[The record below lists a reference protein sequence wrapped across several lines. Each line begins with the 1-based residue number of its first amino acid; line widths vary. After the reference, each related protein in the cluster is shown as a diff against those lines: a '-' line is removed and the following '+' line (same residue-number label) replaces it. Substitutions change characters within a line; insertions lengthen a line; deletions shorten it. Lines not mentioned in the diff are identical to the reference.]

1 VFSGSA
7 FYNSINCQAITIRQ
21 PADTGCKMEP
31 RRALAPTGKD
41 GASTCTRTD
50 RQRWSLDVHSHRR
63 QAKDFFEQSRADDDC
78 NNARMPLSLSDLKRT
93 RPTCGRER
101 RSWRVDGEEIKY
113 AQAPATVSRSYHATL
128 SELSTASRAG
138 CIVKHGWFALMFAHS
153 CPKRVA
159 C

>member
-1 VFSGSA
+1 MFSGSA
-7 FYNSINCQAITIRQ
+7 FYNSINCQASTIRQ

-31 RRALAPTGKD
+31 RHA
-41 GASTCTRTD
+41 CTRTD

-63 QAKDFFEQSRADDDC
+63 QATDFFFEQSRADDDC

-138 CIVKHGWFALMFAHS
+138 CIVNHGWFALMFAHS